1 MQVCSPEEEDLQCI
15 HFNTIV
21 LLLSDICNPDSYNSL
36 IVVQEQH
43 LLFDVFFLSDGQA
56 VAIKLSGQINKVV
69 KHMNKGL
76 ISLNAAMDVSAKPLS
91 FDDIKDPSGNVYG
104 PELTN
109 ESSEVPAST
118 KAKLIDLYCLI
129 KRCQEEV
136 IMVREEMARLEAFYN
151 REIEVIDQICVNLG
165 NSTCS
170 SPRDNG
176 LKSILLTNRARI
188 YLHLKSVGKCWEGL
202 YSMSPLNALT
212 PTDQALYLG
221 VNPTAPVS
229 TENSDQDNEYLE
241 DVPSED
247 EDFDVDFNVDADA
260 DADAEPDGDE

>member
-1 MQVCSPEEEDLQCI
+1 MQVCSPDEEDLQCI

-36 IVVQEQH
+36 MVVQEQH
-43 LLFDVFFLSDGQA
+43 LLFHVFFLSDGQA

-151 REIEVIDQICVNLG
+151 REIEVIDQICMNFG
-165 NSTCS
+165 NNS
-170 SPRDNG
+170 SPHDNG

-188 YLHLKSVGKCWEGL
+188 YLQFKCWEGL
-202 YSMSPLNALT
+202 YSMSPLNALPP
-212 PTDQALYLG
+212 PTKRSIWVLTLLPQCQLKTVIRTMSTLKMFHQRMRILTLMLMLNQTVANNNYLC
-221 VNPTAPVS
+221 TQS
-229 TENSDQDNEYLE
+229 IR
-241 DVPSED
+241 
-247 EDFDVDFNVDADA
+247 
-260 DADAEPDGDE
+260 